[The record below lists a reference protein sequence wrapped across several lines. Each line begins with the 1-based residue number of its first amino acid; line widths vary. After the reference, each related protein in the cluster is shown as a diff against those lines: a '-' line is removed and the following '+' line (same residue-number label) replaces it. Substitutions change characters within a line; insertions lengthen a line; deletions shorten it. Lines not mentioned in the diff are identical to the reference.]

1 MNAGIRE
8 GTPVY
13 DASGAELGT
22 VKEVRGDEV
31 KINAPRQPDYWVRVD
46 TLRAS
51 GEGRLV
57 LADEVDRYEETAET
71 RTTGA
76 GTQGAHAHAH
86 DTEVRDTGAR
96 QTDDETLQLREE
108 RLRVGT
114 EREQAG
120 QVELGK
126 RVTER
131 TETAE
136 VPVSEERV
144 VIERRPA
151 SGEAVGGEI
160 RDTNETI
167 EVPVERERV
176 RAETETVVTEEV
188 DVRKEAVERT
198 EQVQGTVRKEELEVR
213 GQGDVITE
221 GGQTRRD

>member
-1 MNAGIRE
+1 MNARVRE
-8 GTPVY
+8 GMPVY

-31 KINAPRQPDYWVRVD
+31 KIDVPMQPDYWVRID
-46 TLRAS
+46 ALRAS

-57 LADEVDRYEETAET
+57 LADEVERYEERAET
-71 RTTGA
+71 RAA
-76 GTQGAHAHAH
+76 GMATQGQR
-86 DTEVRDTGAR
+86 TERRDTG
-96 QTDDETLQLREE
+96 DETLQLREE